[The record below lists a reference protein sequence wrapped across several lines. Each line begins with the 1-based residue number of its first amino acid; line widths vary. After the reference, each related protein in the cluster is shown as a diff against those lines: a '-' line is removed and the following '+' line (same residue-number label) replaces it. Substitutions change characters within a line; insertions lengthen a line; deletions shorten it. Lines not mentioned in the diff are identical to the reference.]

1 MKIFK
6 NNLKNLSKIVY
17 LDASSKNLS
26 NIGIMKYLPSFSKEW
41 KNTIYS
47 YNKNIL
53 KNIPVNTLDINKII
67 QSYFNLFILDSK
79 YLGNSK
85 KLYRFLKNRRKFLNR
100 VYVSNAEIKHTNNK
114 AIITLFAVNKEKK
127 IYMNKYL
134 VLNKILSKNL
144 IKRYLYLYKNN
155 ITTINNVLIKFNK
168 YFLSAASSKFMT
180 PKKEYILN
188 KFIYL
193 NKFLF
198 LKNLYLKKIWSIL
211 LTKYSSLHLDILRK
225 SYISYSLN
233 QAKFNKFLFLPYL
246 SKILGGILRKKIQY
260 NIINLKS
267 ITYNT
272 DIFTNILTLKLT
284 KKKNYNYSRSAL
296 KIINRAPIPIVNTIS
311 ERTQV
316 KIKDYF
322 LNKYKDDK
330 ILSHLGLAQSSP
342 NSLSGF
348 LDTIHKDK
356 NIHNTI
362 YNDIKYKNLGGIRI
376 EIGGRLTKRYRA
388 DRAIQYKKWKGG
400 LKNIDSSFK
409 NLSAILYRG
418 NTNSNVNYSL
428 SIGKRR
434 VGSFAVKGW
443 IGGK

>member
-17 LDASSKNLS
+17 LKKKIS
-26 NIGIMKYLPSFSKEW
+26 NIGIMKYLPSFSQEW

-53 KNIPVNTLDINKII
+53 KNLPVNTLNVNKII
-67 QSYFNLFILDSK
+67 QSYFNLFILDSI
-79 YLGNSK
+79 YLGGSK
-85 KLYRFLKNRRKFLNR
+85 KFSRFLKKRRKFLNK

-114 AIITLFAVNKEKK
+114 AIITLFAVNKVKK
-127 IYMNKYL
+127 IYIKKYL
-134 VLNKILSKNL
+134 ILNKILSKKL
-144 IKRYLYLYKNN
+144 IQRYLYLYKNN
-155 ITTINNVLIKFNK
+155 ITTINNVLIEFNR
-168 YFLSAASSKFMT
+168 YLLSAGYKLMT
-180 PKKEYILN
+180 PKKVYILN
-188 KFIYL
+188 KFSYL
-193 NKFLF
+193 KKFLL
-198 LKNLYLKKIWSIL
+198 LKNLYSKKIWSIL
-211 LTKYSSLHLDILRK
+211 LSKYSSIHLNILKK
-225 SYISYSLN
+225 SYLNYSLN
-233 QAKFNKFLFLPYL
+233 QAKFNKLLFLPYL
-246 SKILGGILRKKIQY
+246 SKILGEILRKKIQY

-272 DIFTNILTLKLT
+272 DIFTNILTLKIM
-284 KKKNYNYSRSAL
+284 KKKKPIYARNAL
-296 KIINRAPIPIVNTIS
+296 KIINRAPIPIVNTII

-316 KIKDYF
+316 KLKDYF
-322 LNKYKDDK
+322 LNKYKDEK
-330 ILSHLGLAQSSP
+330 ILSHLEFTHESSP
-342 NSLSGF
+342 NSFSGL
-348 LDTIHKDK
+348 LDVIHNKDK
-356 NIHNTI
+356 NIHNSI

-376 EIGGRLTKRYRA
+376 EIRGRLTKRYRA

-428 SIGKRR
+428 STGKRR
-434 VGSFAVKGW
+434 IGSFAVKGW